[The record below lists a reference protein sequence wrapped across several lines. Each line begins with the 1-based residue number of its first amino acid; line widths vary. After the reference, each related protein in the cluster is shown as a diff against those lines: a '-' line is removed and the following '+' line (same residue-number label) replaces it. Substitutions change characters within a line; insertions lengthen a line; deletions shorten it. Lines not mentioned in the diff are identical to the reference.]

1 MDKYTQR
8 QKEKVKGMFA
18 LIPIIVLIAIVLMF
32 FSCGLTK
39 TVVKEKTL
47 SSYYGEVRVLEKD
60 MTLPDNA
67 EYLGSIFV
75 GDSGLTMNCSYSNV
89 LSTTKKLAARMGGNT
104 IQLLEHSTTGLIVP
118 CHAIKATVYYVKPN
132 QTDK

>member
-1 MDKYTQR
+1 MDKYTHR
-8 QKEKVKGMFA
+8 QKENVKGSFLWGSIIAILFIIIFA
-18 LIPIIVLIAIVLMF
+18 LT
-32 FSCGLTK
+32 SCGLTK

-67 EYLGSIFV
+67 EYLGTVFV
-75 GDSGLTMNCSYSNV
+75 DDGTGLAMNCTYSKV
-89 LSTTKKLAARMGGNT
+89 LSTVKKTAARMGGNT

-118 CHAIKATVYYVKPN
+118 CHAIKASVYYVRPN
-132 QTDK
+132 

>member
-1 MDKYTQR
+1 MDNYTQR
-8 QKEKVKGMFA
+8 QKENVKGMFA

-67 EYLGSIFV
+67 EYLGTVFV
-75 GDSGLTMNCSYSNV
+75 DDGTGLAMNCTYNKV
-89 LSTTKKLAARMGGNT
+89 LSTVKKTAARMGGNT
-104 IQLLEHSTTGLIVP
+104 IQIIEHNTTSFITP
-118 CHAIKATVYYVKPN
+118 CHAIKASVYYVKPN
-132 QTDK
+132 

>member
-8 QKEKVKGMFA
+8 HKENVKGSFLWGSIIAILFIIIFA
-18 LIPIIVLIAIVLMF
+18 LT
-32 FSCGLTK
+32 SCGLAK

-104 IQLLEHSTTGLIVP
+104 IQIIEHNTTGILVP
-118 CHAIKATVYYVKPN
+118 CHAIKASVYYVRPN
-132 QTDK
+132 